1 MTADTLKK
9 NLEDI
14 TIKDSS
20 GKVVTSGKLGTGYTI
35 NYAGN
40 TYTIVKLGD
49 TTGNGDVDSADLLS
63 VQKHLIGKQKITGN
77 SKLKAADATRNGEVD
92 SADLLAIQKDL
103 LGKQKIS
110 L

>member
-1 MTADTLKK
+1 M
-9 NLEDI
+9 
-14 TIKDSS
+14 
-20 GKVVTSGKLGTGYTI
+20 
-35 NYAGN
+35 
-40 TYTIVKLGD
+40 
-49 TTGNGDVDSADLLS
+49 
-63 VQKHLIGKQKITGN
+63 QKHLIGKQKITGN